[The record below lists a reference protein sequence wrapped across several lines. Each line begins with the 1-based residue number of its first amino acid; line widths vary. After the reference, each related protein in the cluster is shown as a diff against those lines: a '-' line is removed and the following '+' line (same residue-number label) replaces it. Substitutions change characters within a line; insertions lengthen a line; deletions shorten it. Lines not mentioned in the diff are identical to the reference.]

1 MDNSA
6 EVVAALRGT
15 LKEVE
20 RLRKQNRTLQDAA
33 SEPIA
38 VVGMACRYPGSV
50 RSPED
55 LWHVVA
61 EDIDAV
67 GEFPDGRDW
76 DVDSLY
82 DADPEAPGKSY
93 TRHGGFLDD
102 AGEFDAGF
110 FGISPREAEA
120 MDPQQRLLLETSWEA
135 IERAGVDPVSLRGSR
150 TGVFV
155 GTNYYYYGAKA
166 RKSLEDISGY
176 EVTGTSTS
184 VTSGRISYTLGL
196 QGPALT
202 VDTACSSSLVA
213 IHLAAQAL
221 RRGECST
228 ALAGGVTVMAEPDTF
243 VVFSRQHAL
252 AEDGRCKPYAEAADG
267 TGWGEGAGVLML
279 ERLSDARAQGH
290 PVLAVLRG
298 SAVNQDGA
306 SNGLTAPNGP
316 SQERVIVQALED
328 AGLSASDVDVVEG
341 HGTGTRLG
349 DPIEAQAL
357 LATYGRSRT
366 AGGTPL
372 LLGSVKSNIG
382 HTQSAAGVAGVIKMV
397 MAMRAGVVPR
407 TLHVD
412 RVSSHVDWSSGG
424 VEVVTEKVAWPDADR
439 PRRSGVSSFGVSGT
453 NAHLVLEQAPEPAPA
468 VAPEP
473 ADGADPGTPRHTPVV
488 SDLRAVPVRVSS
500 RTAEG
505 LREQAGTLAEFVR
518 SRPGTRL
525 IDLGLSSVRTRSAFE
540 RRAVVVAADRDEL
553 LDGLDALAAGREHPA
568 VISGSVSGTVE
579 DGSGVVWVFSGQGSQ
594 WSGMAVALLQSSP
607 VFAEALGE
615 CEQELSELTGWSLTS
630 VLRGE
635 PGAPGLE
642 RVDVVQPTLFSVMVS
657 LARVW
662 RELGVSPTAVVGHSQ
677 GEIAAAVAVGAM
689 TLRDGMRLVVERS
702 GAIGTS
708 LSGHG
713 TMASMAASAE
723 DVRAELRD
731 GVEIAA
737 YNGPRSVVISGE
749 VDGVTEMVAA
759 FEARG
764 TRARVIPVDYAS
776 HTAQVDALT
785 EVIRAVAGRV
795 GAVSRPETFLSTVT
809 GAPVDTR
816 TLAGDYWVDN
826 LRRPVL
832 FDQAVRALRERGH
845 GTFLEVSPH
854 PVLSGSVEDTVDDD
868 TVLVSGTLRRD
879 RDDVTSLLTAI
890 GTLHVR
896 GVEVD
901 WARLYDG
908 TGAQVVELPTYAFER
923 RTYWLRGGSAGVD
936 GRALGLRTTGHG
948 LLGAVVDQPDG
959 GAVLTGRLSLRTH
972 TWLSDHRVRGGAV
985 MPGTAL
991 LEMALLAGDETGCGF
1006 VEELTFHAPVV
1017 LPERGEL
1024 DVQVVVDPPAGPA
1037 RGIRLHSRPVG
1048 EAGAIWQL
1056 HASGTLSDSAP
1067 AAQGPSLEQW
1077 PPHGARALDVS
1088 GAYDRW
1094 AAQGLEYGPVFQGL
1108 TAAWESGDEIF
1119 AEVELAEGAL
1129 GDGRFALHPAALDA
1143 ALHAA
1148 LLTVADD
1155 TVRLPFSW
1163 QDVSLYAT
1171 GATTLRVR
1179 LTRAGEAT
1187 GVLVADAEGT
1197 AVLTAGSVVSR
1208 PLPEAGV
1215 AGAGAGGLHRV
1226 DWVPVTERP
1235 SVSATAGAWPV
1246 AGGDVPDVLV
1256 LDCPDGDPG
1265 DVVES
1270 VLATVRDYLGDDHY
1284 VNSRLA
1290 VVTRGAAS
1298 GENLAAAAVWGLV
1311 RSAQTENP
1319 GRILLVDSAE
1329 PVPEPSWGALLALE
1343 ESQLRLREG
1352 ETLVPRVVAAEQ
1364 RMTPLP
1370 QPWRL
1375 EPGPEGTVDA
1385 LSLMPAP
1392 DSGRSLGE
1400 HEVRIAVRAAGVNF
1414 RDVLITLGMY
1424 PDKALLGGEGAGVV
1438 TETGPGVTGL
1448 SVGDR
1453 VLGLID
1459 GAYGPVAVADH
1470 RMLAR
1475 IPEGWSFTDAAAMPT
1490 VFLTAYHG
1498 LVDLAGLRAGE
1509 RVLVHAATGGVGTA
1523 AVQLARHLGA
1533 EVFAT
1538 ASPGKWHVLR
1548 EMGLDDA
1555 HIASSRTLEFEQSFG
1570 DGPGMD
1576 VVLNALAGEFTDA
1589 SIRLLAPGGRFIEMG
1604 KTDIRTE
1611 DSLPEGVMYR
1621 AFDIGRVDPDRLRGL
1636 LAELLALFEQGSLAL
1651 PPITTWDCRA
1661 ARDAFRHISQARHI
1675 GKNVLTIPVVP
1686 GSEGTVVVTGATGTL
1701 GSMLVRHLVVEHG
1714 VRRLLLLSR
1723 RGPAAEGVGGLV
1735 EELRGLGAEVEV
1747 RACDVADRESL
1758 RSALDGVVVGGV
1770 VHAAGVLHD
1779 GVVESLGAE
1788 QLREVLAPKV
1798 AGAWNLH
1805 ELTRDQDLSMFVLFS
1820 AVAAT
1825 VGGAGQG
1832 AYAAGNAFLDALA
1845 QDRVRTGLPGLSL
1858 GWGLWEQAS
1867 GMTGGMS
1874 DVDRARVSR
1883 AGVRALSTED
1893 GLRLFDRAL
1902 AGFDGAVLAAS
1913 WHNDPAIEVPPVL
1926 RTLLGAPARRRAA
1939 ARQTGDRQGLADRL
1953 AALPQEQQLARLAE
1967 LVREQA
1973 ALVLGHGSA
1982 DDIPA
1987 DQAFKEL
1994 GFDSLTAIEL
2004 RNRLTPEIG
2013 RRLSATLVFDHPTPA
2028 ALAAHLRDLLLG
2040 SAPKRVSASATRSAV
2055 TDDDI
2060 AIVSMACRFPGG
2072 IASPDDL
2079 WRLVDSGGD
2088 AIADFPDDRGWD
2100 IDGLYDP
2107 EGERPRSSRT
2117 RSGGFLYDAADFD
2130 PGFFGI
2136 SPREAVAMDP
2146 QQRLL
2151 LETSWETIERAGIR
2165 RDVLRNS
2172 QTGVYVGMSYND
2184 YDSRLDELDDME
2196 GHRATGNTASVA
2208 SGRLAYVLGLE
2219 GPALTVDTAC
2229 SSSLVAIHLAAQ
2241 ALRRN
2246 ECELALAG
2254 GVTVMSSPA
2263 MFVEF
2268 SRQGALSPDGRSKAY
2283 SEAANGFGSA
2293 EGVGVLMLE
2302 RLSDARAQGHPVLA
2316 VLRGSAVNQDG
2327 ASNGLTAPNGP
2338 SQERVIVRALEDA
2351 GLSASDV
2358 DVVEGHGTGTPLGDP
2373 IEAQALL
2380 ATYGR
2385 DRPASGAPLLLG
2397 SVKSNI
2403 GHTQSAAGVA
2413 GVIKM
2418 VMAMRA
2424 GAVPRT
2430 LHADRVSSHVDW
2442 SSGGVEVVTENVAW
2456 PEADRP
2462 RRAGVSSFGISGTNA
2477 HVIVE
2482 HVPEPEPVDAEED
2495 GTALPFVVSAR
2506 SAGALREQAAR
2517 LGEHIRSH
2525 PALPLAD
2532 LAASLAVNRSRFEYR
2547 AAVVASDRD
2556 ELLAGLE
2563 DIRAQSP
2570 SPASAAAHVAMVF
2583 SGQGSQ
2589 RAGMGQELYER
2600 YPVFA
2605 EAFDAARTAVE
2616 EATAALG
2623 LPEVD
2628 VAAAITTGE
2637 LDATGVA
2644 QPAIF
2649 AVEVALYR
2657 LLESWGVRPDV
2668 VAGHSVG
2675 ELAAVHVAGV
2685 FGLKDAATLVAAR
2698 AGLMQALPEGG
2709 VMLAVQTSEDAV
2721 AADLTDRVGLAA
2733 VNGPSSVV
2741 VSGDADDVAAL
2752 GARWREQGLRT
2763 SMLRVSHAFHSAHMD
2778 PMLGRFA
2785 ELVADVVAGAAEP
2798 SVPVVS
2804 TVTGERAGA
2813 DLFGTT
2819 AYWVDQ
2825 VRSTVRFADAVAG
2838 IDAGHRRPGM
2848 VFLEVGPDAALTP
2861 MVTNCLGGR
2870 PDAPTAV
2877 STLRRDRSDV
2887 VCLLS
2892 GVGQAHTRGVPVDW
2906 AGVLAGAGGRV
2917 VDLPTYPFQR
2927 ERYWPR
2933 AAAGR
2938 VDAASAGLATTGH
2951 PLLGATASLAGGDE
2965 YLFTGRLSLATH
2977 PWLSGHMLHG
2987 RVVFPGTA
2995 MLELALHGGRAL
3007 DHPVLAELTLARPL
3021 VFDDRQAVQV
3031 QLRVGSESAE
3041 GTRPFTVYSRPQDAP
3056 AGEPWTEHSSGV
3068 LARGPQ
3074 AVDSERLAPLSG
3086 SWPPAGARALPTEG
3100 VYEAMDDSAVYY
3112 GPEFRGMREVWERDG
3127 ELFAEIALPTA
3138 SHAEAATFGLHPALL
3153 DAVFHPVLVAPELI
3167 HGHSGEDN
3175 GPGQVRMLF
3184 SWSRMSIHTL
3194 GAHSLRVRLTPI
3206 GPDQMRLTITDHTG
3220 LLVAAADSAAMRP
3233 VAQKQLAGAGTV
3245 TRDGLFHTEW
3255 TPLRPQTRERS
3266 AGSYAVLG
3274 EDAHGLADAL
3284 AELGL
3289 DTRSHADLAAL
3300 LAESGPAADSVSAT
3314 GPDAVPAT
3322 GPGIVLAPI
3331 DVPEHLDPARSAHL
3345 VLARGLALLQD
3356 WLKDERLASTRLV
3369 VVTRGAVATDDGA
3382 SDPALAALWGLVGS
3396 AQSEHP
3402 GRFVLLDLDASDASA
3417 TLVPEAVAALELDE
3431 PQLAVRTST
3440 VRVPRLRQATPSAEE
3455 DTTLDPAGTVLITGG
3470 TGALAQH
3477 VAEHLVKDRG
3487 VAHLLL
3493 LSRRG
3498 PDAPGAEELVTRLTG
3513 YGASVEVATCD
3524 VTDRDAL
3531 ARTLAAVP
3539 AAHPLIGVVH
3549 TAGVVDDG
3557 VVASLD
3563 AGRLEAVLRP
3573 KADAAWHLH
3582 ELTRDMDLAF
3592 FALFSSAASVLGA
3605 PGQGNYAA
3613 ANAFLDSLAR
3623 LRRAEGRT
3631 ATSMAWGLWADGG
3644 MGGRIS
3650 ERELERITRSG
3661 VSAMPAGDA
3670 LELFDAALRTDT
3682 AALVT
3687 AVLDLNRMRTSG
3699 APVPAV
3705 LRTLIPPTARASTAA
3720 TPESGDPLVARLAGL
3735 PPHDQRR
3742 ELLALVRNQTA
3753 TVLGHSSSDSVLP
3766 DAGFLESGL
3775 DSLTAVDLRN
3785 RLAMMT
3791 SMQLPPTLAF
3801 DYPSP
3806 AALAE
3811 FLWSQLEPAETDTGI
3826 STAALHGEL
3835 DRLETVLRSVELAG
3849 GEYDTV
3855 MARLSTLMA
3864 LPSAP
3869 SDATAGDF
3877 GGGYGSDLD
3886 DDVAGLEEASADEV
3900 VAFIQREFGS
3910 D

>member
-1 MDNSA
+1 MDSSA

-20 RLRKQNRTLQDAA
+20 RLRKQNRTLQDSV

-61 EDIDAV
+61 EGIDAV
-67 GEFPDGRDW
+67 GEFPGDRDW

-93 TRHGGFLDD
+93 TRHGGFLAD

-166 RKSLEDISGY
+166 RKSLDDISGY

-196 QGPALT
+196 HGPALT

-221 RRGECST
+221 RRNECSL

-267 TGWGEGAGVLML
+267 TGWGEGAGVLLL
-279 ERLSDARAQGH
+279 ERLSVARAQGH

-316 SQERVIVQALED
+316 SQERVIAGALGD
-328 AGLSASDVDVVEG
+328 AGLSVSDVDVVEG

-357 LATYGRSRT
+357 LATYGRGRP
-366 AGGTPL
+366 GGASPL

-397 MAMRAGVVPR
+397 MAMRAGVVPA

-424 VEVVTEKVAWPDADR
+424 VRVVTEKVAWPESGR
-439 PRRSGVSSFGVSGT
+439 PRRAGVSSFGVSGT

-468 VAPEP
+468 VSPEP
-473 ADGADPGTPRHTPVV
+473 ADEADPGTPRHTPVV

-505 LREQAGTLAEFVR
+505 LREQAGALAEFVR
-518 SRPGTRL
+518 SHPGTRL

-553 LDGLDALAAGREHPA
+553 LDGLDALAAGREHSA
-568 VISGSVSGTVE
+568 VISGSVSGAVE
-579 DGSGVVWVFSGQGSQ
+579 GGSGVVWVFSGQGSQ
-594 WSGMAVALLQSSP
+594 WPGMAVALLTSSP

-615 CEQELSELTGWSLTS
+615 CEQVLSELTGWSLTS

-642 RVDVVQPTLFSVMVS
+642 RVDVVQPTLFAVMVS

-662 RELGVSPTAVVGHSQ
+662 RELGVSPTAVLGHSQ

-689 TLRDGMRLVVERS
+689 TLRDGMRLVAERS

-713 TMASMAASAE
+713 TMASVAAPAE
-723 DVRAELRD
+723 DVRAALRD

-737 YNGPRSVVISGE
+737 YNGPRSVVISGT
-749 VDGVTEMVAA
+749 VDGVTAMVAE
-759 FEARG
+759 FEERG

-776 HTAQVDALT
+776 HTAQVDALA

-795 GAVSRPETFLSTVT
+795 AAVSRPETFLSTVT
-809 GAPVDTR
+809 GAPVDTEA
-816 TLAGDYWVDN
+816 LAGDYWVDN

-832 FDQAVRALRERGH
+832 FDQGVRALRERGH

-868 TVLVSGTLRRD
+868 AVLVSGTLRRD
-879 RDDVTSLLTAI
+879 RDDMTSLLTAI

-908 TGAQVVELPTYAFER
+908 TGAQTVELPTYAFER
-923 RTYWLRGGSAGVD
+923 RTYWLRGSAGVD
-936 GRALGLRTTGHG
+936 GRALGLRTTGHA
-948 LLGAVVDQPDG
+948 LLGAVVDRPDG

-972 TWLSDHRVRGGAV
+972 AWLRDHRVRSGALV
-985 MPGTAL
+985 PGTAL
-991 LEMALLAGDETGCGF
+991 LEMALRAGDEVGCGF
-1006 VEELTFHAPVV
+1006 VEELTFHAPAV

-1024 DVQVVVDPPAGPA
+1024 DVQAVIEAAAPGGPA
-1037 RGIRLHSRPVG
+1037 RGIQLHSRPVG
-1048 EAGAIWQL
+1048 EAGASWQL

-1067 AAQGPSLEQW
+1067 AAEEPSLEQW

-1094 AAQGLEYGPVFQGL
+1094 AALGLEYGPVFQGL
-1108 TAAWESGDEIF
+1108 RAAWESGDEIF
-1119 AEVELAEGAL
+1119 AEVELPEGGL
-1129 GDGRFALHPAALDA
+1129 GTGRFAIHPAALDA

-1179 LTRAGEAT
+1179 LTRTGEAT
-1187 GVLVADAEGT
+1187 GVLVADAAGRP
-1197 AVLTAGSVVSR
+1197 VLAAGAVVSR
-1208 PLPEAGV
+1208 PLPETGV

-1226 DWVPVTERP
+1226 DWVPAAERP
-1235 SVSATAGAWPV
+1235 SVLATAGAWP
-1246 AGGDVPDVLV
+1246 ATGGDVPDVLV
-1256 LDCPDGDPG
+1256 LHCPDGDPG

-1270 VLATVRDYLGDDHY
+1270 VLATVQDYLGDDHY
-1284 VNSRLA
+1284 SHARLA

-1329 PVPEPSWGALLALE
+1329 PVSEPSWGALLGLE
-1343 ESQLRLREG
+1343 EPQLWLREG

-1375 EPGPEGTVDA
+1375 APGPGATVDA
-1385 LSLMPAP
+1385 LAPIPAP
-1392 DSGRSLGE
+1392 DTGRSLGE
-1400 HEVRIAVRAAGVNF
+1400 HEVRVAMRAAGVNF

-1424 PDKALLGGEGAGVV
+1424 PDEALLGGEGAGVV

-1448 SVGDR
+1448 SAGDR

-1475 IPEGWSFTDAAAMPT
+1475 IPDGWSFTDAAAMPT

-1498 LVDLAGLRAGE
+1498 LVDLAGLRPGE

-1555 HIASSRTLEFEQSFG
+1555 HIASSRTLEFEQHFG
-1570 DGPGMD
+1570 DGRGID

-1604 KTDIRTE
+1604 KTDIRAE
-1611 DSLPEGVMYR
+1611 DSLPEGVLYR

-1636 LAELLALFEQGSLAL
+1636 LAELLALFQRGALAL

-1661 ARDAFRHISQARHI
+1661 ARDAFRHIAQARHI
-1675 GKNVLTIPVVP
+1675 GKNVLTIPVPP
-1686 GSEGTVVVTGATGTL
+1686 GPDGTVVVTGAMGTL
-1701 GSMLVRHLVVEHG
+1701 GSALVRHLVVVHG

-1735 EELRGLGAEVEV
+1735 EELRGLGAWVEV

-1758 RSALDGVVVGGV
+1758 RSVLDGVVVGGV
-1770 VHAAGVLHD
+1770 VHAAGVLRD
-1779 GVVESLGAE
+1779 GVVGSLGVDE
-1788 QLREVLAPKV
+1788 LREVLAAKV

-1805 ELTRDQDLSMFVLFS
+1805 ELTQDQDLSMFVLFS

-1832 AYAAGNAFLDALA
+1832 AYAAGNAFLDGLA
-1845 QDRVRTGLPGLSL
+1845 RARVGAGLPGLSL
-1858 GWGLWEQAS
+1858 GWGLWEEAS

-1874 DVDRARVSR
+1874 EVDRARVSR

-1902 AGFDGAVLAAS
+1902 AGFDGAVLAAA
-1913 WHNDPAIEVPPVL
+1913 WHSDPAIEVPPVL
-1926 RTLLGAPARRRAA
+1926 RTLLGAPARRRVA
-1939 ARQTGDRQGLADRL
+1939 ARQTGGRQGLADRL
-1953 AALPQEQQLARLAE
+1953 AALPEEQQLARLAE

-1982 DDIPA
+1982 EDIPA

-2004 RNRLTPEIG
+2004 RNRLAPETG

-2040 SAPKRVSASATRSAV
+2040 SSPEKVPAPVTRAAV
-2055 TDDDI
+2055 TGDDI

-2072 IASPDDL
+2072 VASPDDL

-2088 AIADFPDDRGWD
+2088 AISDFPDDRGWD
-2100 IDGLYDP
+2100 VDGLYDP

-2117 RSGGFLYDAADFD
+2117 RSGGFLHDAAEFD
-2130 PGFFGI
+2130 AGFFGI

-2184 YDSRLDELDDME
+2184 YDSRLNELDDME

-2246 ECELALAG
+2246 ECSLALAG

-2263 MFVEF
+2263 MFIEF

-2283 SEAANGFGSA
+2283 AEAANGFGSA
-2293 EGVGVLMLE
+2293 EGVGVLLLE
-2302 RLSDARAQGHPVLA
+2302 RLSVARAQGHPVLA

-2338 SQERVIVRALEDA
+2338 SQERVIAGALGDA

-2358 DVVEGHGTGTPLGDP
+2358 DVVEGHGTGTRLGDP

-2385 DRPASGAPLLLG
+2385 SRPGGASPLLLG

-2424 GAVPRT
+2424 GVVPAT
-2430 LHADRVSSHVDW
+2430 LHVDRVSSHVDW
-2442 SSGGVEVVTENVAW
+2442 SSGGVRVVTEKVAW
-2456 PEADRP
+2456 PESGRP

-2495 GTALPFVVSAR
+2495 GAALPFVVSAR

-2532 LAASLAVNRSRFEYR
+2532 LAASLVNNRSRFEYR
-2547 AAVVASDRD
+2547 AAVVAKGRD
-2556 ELLAGLE
+2556 ELLTGLE
-2563 DIRAQSP
+2563 DIRAQTAA
-2570 SPASAAAHVAMVF
+2570 PASAAAHLAMVF

-2589 RAGMGQELYER
+2589 RAGMGRDLYER

-2605 EAFDAARTAVE
+2605 EAFDAARAAVE
-2616 EATAALG
+2616 EATTALG

-2628 VAAAITTGE
+2628 VAAAITAGE
-2637 LDATGVA
+2637 LDTTGAA

-2649 AVEVALYR
+2649 TVEVALFR

-2685 FGLKDAATLVAAR
+2685 FGLKEAAALVAAR
-2698 AGLMQALPEGG
+2698 AGLMQALPGG
-2709 VMLAVQTSEDAV
+2709 GAMLAVQASEDAV

-2741 VSGDADDVAAL
+2741 VSGDADDIAAL

-2763 SMLRVSHAFHSAHMD
+2763 SALRVSHAFHSAHMD

-2785 ELVADVVAGAAEP
+2785 ELVADVVTGAAEP

-2825 VRSTVRFADAVAG
+2825 VRGTVRFADAVAG
-2838 IDAGHRRPGM
+2838 IDAGHRRPGT

-2861 MVTNCLGGR
+2861 MVTSCFGGR
-2870 PDAPTAV
+2870 PDAPAAV
-2877 STLRRDRSDV
+2877 ATLRRDRSDV

-2892 GVGQAHTRGVPVDW
+2892 GAGEAHTRGVPVDW
-2906 AGVLAGAGGRV
+2906 TRVLAGARRRALE
-2917 VDLPTYPFQR
+2917 LPTYPFQR
-2927 ERYWPR
+2927 ERYWPSP
-2933 AAAGR
+2933 AAGK

-2951 PLLGATASLAGGDE
+2951 PLLGATVGLAGGDE

-2977 PWLSGHMLHG
+2977 PWLSGHMLLG

-3021 VFDDRQAVQV
+3021 VFDGREAVQV
-3031 QLRVGSESAE
+3031 QLRVASARE
-3041 GTRPFTVYSRPQDAP
+3041 DGTRPFAVYSRPQDAP
-3056 AGEPWTEHSSGV
+3056 ADQPWTEHSSGV

-3074 AVDSERLAPLSG
+3074 VVDAERLAPLSG
-3086 SWPPAGARALPTEG
+3086 SWPPAGARALRTEG
-3100 VYEAMDDSAVYY
+3100 VYESMDDSAVYY

-3127 ELFAEIALPTA
+3127 ELFAEIALPA
-3138 SHAEAATFGLHPALL
+3138 ESHAEAATFGLHPALL
-3153 DAVFHPVLVAPELI
+3153 DAVFHPVLVAPQLI
-3167 HGHSGEDN
+3167 HGHGGEDT

-3184 SWSRMSIHTL
+3184 SWTRMSIHTL
-3194 GAHSLRVRLTPI
+3194 GAHSLRVRLTPV

-3233 VAQKQLAGAGTV
+3233 VAPAQLVGAGTA
-3245 TRDGLFHTEW
+3245 TRDGLFHVEW
-3255 TPLRPQTRERS
+3255 TPLRPEGRERS

-3274 EDAHGLADAL
+3274 EDAHGLTSAL

-3289 DTRSHADLAAL
+3289 DAPSHADLSAL
-3300 LAESGPAADSVSAT
+3300 LAESGS
-3314 GPDAVPAT
+3314 GT
-3322 GPGIVLAPI
+3322 GPGPAKVPDVVFAPI
-3331 DVPEHLDPARSAHL
+3331 DVPEHLDPASGAHL

-3356 WLKDERLASTRLV
+3356 WLKRERLASTRLV
-3369 VVTRGAVATDDGA
+3369 VVTRGSVATDGGA

-3402 GRFVLLDLDASDASA
+3402 GRFALLDLDA
-3417 TLVPEAVAALELDE
+3417 P
-3431 PQLAVRTST
+3431 RT
-3440 VRVPRLRQATPSAEE
+3440 PRSPWCPPRCGPWSWTNRSWRCGRAPCGC
-3455 DTTLDPAGTVLITGG
+3455 PGCG
-3470 TGALAQH
+3470 
-3477 VAEHLVKDRG
+3477 KP
-3487 VAHLLL
+3487 
-3493 LSRRG
+3493 RR
-3498 PDAPGAEELVTRLTG
+3498 
-3513 YGASVEVATCD
+3513 
-3524 VTDRDAL
+3524 
-3531 ARTLAAVP
+3531 
-3539 AAHPLIGVVH
+3539 
-3549 TAGVVDDG
+3549 
-3557 VVASLD
+3557 
-3563 AGRLEAVLRP
+3563 RP
-3573 KADAAWHLH
+3573 
-3582 ELTRDMDLAF
+3582 
-3592 FALFSSAASVLGA
+3592 
-3605 PGQGNYAA
+3605 
-3613 ANAFLDSLAR
+3613 
-3623 LRRAEGRT
+3623 GRT
-3631 ATSMAWGLWADGG
+3631 ARS
-3644 MGGRIS
+3644 
-3650 ERELERITRSG
+3650 TR
-3661 VSAMPAGDA
+3661 PA
-3670 LELFDAALRTDT
+3670 
-3682 AALVT
+3682 
-3687 AVLDLNRMRTSG
+3687 
-3699 APVPAV
+3699 PC
-3705 LRTLIPPTARASTAA
+3705 
-3720 TPESGDPLVARLAGL
+3720 
-3735 PPHDQRR
+3735 
-3742 ELLALVRNQTA
+3742 
-3753 TVLGHSSSDSVLP
+3753 
-3766 DAGFLESGL
+3766 
-3775 DSLTAVDLRN
+3775 
-3785 RLAMMT
+3785 
-3791 SMQLPPTLAF
+3791 
-3801 DYPSP
+3801 
-3806 AALAE
+3806 
-3811 FLWSQLEPAETDTGI
+3811 
-3826 STAALHGEL
+3826 
-3835 DRLETVLRSVELAG
+3835 
-3849 GEYDTV
+3849 
-3855 MARLSTLMA
+3855 
-3864 LPSAP
+3864 
-3869 SDATAGDF
+3869 
-3877 GGGYGSDLD
+3877 
-3886 DDVAGLEEASADEV
+3886 
-3900 VAFIQREFGS
+3900 
-3910 D
+3910 